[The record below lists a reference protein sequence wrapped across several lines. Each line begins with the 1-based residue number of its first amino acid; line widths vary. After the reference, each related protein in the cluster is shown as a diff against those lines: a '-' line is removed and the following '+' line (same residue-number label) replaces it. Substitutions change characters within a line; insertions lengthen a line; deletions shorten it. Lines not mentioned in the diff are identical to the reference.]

1 MEVRIIRPEEEQQAE
16 RIVEVCMFAEPGRV
30 PFPGE
35 GPEMTTMAAFDDDGV
50 MTSVVHSKP
59 YIANYWGNFVG
70 MSGVGEVSTLPEH
83 RYKGHMKALLTL
95 LLRDSRERGD
105 LLSSLYPFSH
115 PFYRKMGYE
124 NGPVLNIAEAELASY
139 RAFPPIGTV
148 RPYRPGEDDEMI
160 ADIYNDF
167 IAPRNFGCLRS
178 EKDWQGLLSGDPCAT
193 HRQPYLWLD
202 AQGEAQG
209 YFILYHARCKEKA
222 CYELPDYAFRTPEAF
237 RGMLGFIGRLTHSEW
252 PIRLLLPDEAN
263 PFLLFPEP
271 YDVHVTRDCR
281 GMVRV
286 VNAEKC
292 FALYPF
298 AAPVTFTVRVDDPV
312 LPENSGL
319 YRVTNE
325 EEPEDGEALN
335 RVEKL
340 QAEEAPDLQCSVQA
354 LSLLLTG
361 AADLGELLAN
371 RTDVCV
377 FSQLQPLLQAFHP
390 GMSWLKEDF

>member
-1 MEVRIIRPEEEQQAE
+1 MEVRRIRPEEEQQAE
-16 RIVEVCMFAEPGRV
+16 RIVEVCMNAEPGRI

-35 GPEMTTMAAFDDDGV
+35 GPEMTTLAAFDDDGV

-59 YIANYWGNFVG
+59 YITNYWGNLVG

-105 LLSSLYPFSH
+105 LLSALYPFSH
-115 PFYRKMGYE
+115 PFYRKLGYE
-124 NGPVLNIAEAELASY
+124 NGPVLGIAEAELSEY
-139 RAFPPIGTV
+139 KAFPPIGTV
-148 RPYRPGEDDEMI
+148 RPYRPGEDEETI

-178 EKDWQGLLSGDPCAT
+178 EKDWEGLLSGDPCKT

-209 YFILYHARCKEKA
+209 YFILHHARRKEKA

-237 RGMLGFIGRLTHSEW
+237 RGMLGFIGRLTHSGW
-252 PIRLLLPDEAN
+252 PIRLLLPDECD

-271 YDVHVTRDCR
+271 YNVKVTRDCR

-292 FALYPF
+292 LALYPF
-298 AAPVTFTVRVDDPV
+298 AVSVTFTVRVEDPN
-312 LPENSGL
+312 LPENSGV

-325 EEPEDGEALN
+325 EEAGEEDALNLVEKLPDGEAADL
-335 RVEKL
+335 ECGI
-340 QAEEAPDLQCSVQA
+340 QAF
-354 LSLLLTG
+354 SLLLTG
-361 AADLGELLAN
+361 ASELGALLAN
-371 RTDVCV
+371 RTDIRVCG
-377 FSQLQPLLQAFHP
+377 QLQPLLRAFHP